1 MNTKSAKEQAKY
13 RTEYMKNFVNDFL
26 EEWNGVK

>member
-1 MNTKSAKEQAKY
+1 MNTDTAKILAKE
-13 RTEYMKNFVNDFL
+13 RTEYMKNFVNEFL